1 MSYNNNWYNL
11 NTSTNDVIEMHERN
25 PILKYVN
32 RLNPVPNRSIS
43 VIKNKNSLSSTNL
56 NKDTIIKS
64 NSLKNNNNNNN
75 KCGKFNNKDKLCVD
89 NP

>member
-1 MSYNNNWYNL
+1 
-11 NTSTNDVIEMHERN
+11 MHERN

-32 RLNPVPNRSIS
+32 RLNPVPNLRSIS
-43 VIKNKNSLSSTNL
+43 VIKNKNTLSSTNL

-64 NSLKNNNNNNN
+64 NSLKNNNNN
-75 KCGKFNNKDKLCVD
+75 KCGRFNNKDKLCVD